1 MRHINLG
8 GTDFMH
14 YRRLG
19 NSGLEVSAVGLGT
32 NNFGR
37 RLDYASSEIV
47 IKASL
52 EHGINFIDTAN
63 IYSAGESESHIG
75 QAVKGNRDAVI
86 IGTKGGGQMSTGPNS
101 SGNSRKHIIQE
112 VEASLAR
119 LQTDYIDLYQI
130 HFPDSKTPIEETL
143 RALDD
148 LIRAGKIR
156 YIGSSNFAVWQE
168 AEAAWTSRHLGLN
181 SFVSSQPEYSLL
193 NREVER
199 ELIPF
204 ATAYDIGIIPYFPL
218 AGGVLT
224 GKYTKGEEPPAGT
237 RMATT
242 PANFR
247 GRFMNERAFA
257 IADVAQQFAEERG
270 HTTVELAITWLL
282 AQPQVTSVIA
292 GATKPEQVE
301 ANAKAADWALTATE
315 VSELNGKLAD
325 LG

>member
-1 MRHINLG
+1 ME
-8 GTDFMH
+8 

-19 NSGLEVSAVGLGT
+19 NSGLQVSAVGLGT

-37 RLDYASSEIV
+37 RLEYEQSEIV

-52 EHGINFIDTAN
+52 DNGINFIDTAN
-63 IYSAGESESHIG
+63 IYSMGESEEHIG
-75 QAVKGNRDAVI
+75 RALVGNREAAVI
-86 IGTKGGGQMSTGPNS
+86 ATKGGGQMQQGLHG
-101 SGNSRKHIIQE
+101 SGNSRKHITSE
-112 VEASLAR
+112 VEASLKR

-130 HFPDSKTPIEETL
+130 HFPDNDTPIEETL

-148 LIRAGKIR
+148 LIRAGKIL

-181 SFVSSQPEYSLL
+181 NFVSTQPEYSLI
-193 NREVER
+193 NRDVER

-204 ATAYDIGIIPYFPL
+204 AMKYNIGIIPYFPL

-224 GKYTKGEEPPAGT
+224 GKYTQGQEPPEGT
-237 RMATT
+237 RMSTT

-247 GRFMNERAFA
+247 GRFMNERTFA
-257 IADVAQQFAEERG
+257 IADVATKFAEEHG
-270 HTTVELAITWLL
+270 HTTVELAIAWLL

-292 GATKPEQVE
+292 GATRPEQVE
-301 ANAKAADWALTATE
+301 ANAKAADWTLTAEE
-315 VSELNGKLAD
+315 VAELNEKLAA

>member
-1 MRHINLG
+1 ME
-8 GTDFMH
+8 

-19 NSGLEVSAVGLGT
+19 NSGLQVSAVGLGT

-37 RLDYASSEIV
+37 RLEYEQSEIV

-52 EHGINFIDTAN
+52 DNGINFIDTAN
-63 IYSAGESESHIG
+63 IYSMGESEEHIG
-75 QAVKGNRDAVI
+75 RALVGNREAAVI
-86 IGTKGGGQMSTGPNS
+86 ATKGGGQMQQGLHG
-101 SGNSRKHIIQE
+101 SGNSRKHITSE
-112 VEASLAR
+112 VEASLKR

-130 HFPDSKTPIEETL
+130 HFPDNDTPIEETL

-148 LIRAGKIR
+148 LIRAGKIL

-181 SFVSSQPEYSLL
+181 NFVSTQPEYSLI
-193 NREVER
+193 NRDVER

-204 ATAYDIGIIPYFPL
+204 AMKYNIGIIPYFPL

-224 GKYTKGEEPPAGT
+224 GKYTQGQEPPEGT
-237 RMATT
+237 RMSTT

-247 GRFMNERAFA
+247 GRFMNERTFA
-257 IADVAQQFAEERG
+257 IADVATKFAEEHG
-270 HTTVELAITWLL
+270 HTTVELAIAWLL

-292 GATKPEQVE
+292 GATRPEQVE
-301 ANAKAADWALTATE
+301 ANAKAADWALTADE
-315 VSELNGKLAD
+315 VTELNEKLAA

>member
-1 MRHINLG
+1 MQ
-8 GTDFMH
+8 

-19 NSGLEVSAVGLGT
+19 NSGLQVSAVGLGT

-37 RLDYASSEIV
+37 RLEYEKSEIV

-52 EHGINFIDTAN
+52 DNGINFIDTAN
-63 IYSAGESESHIG
+63 IYSMGESEEHIG
-75 QAVKGNRDAVI
+75 RALKGNRDAAI
-86 IGTKGGGQMSTGPNS
+86 IGTKGGGQMSQGPNN
-101 SGNSRKHIIQE
+101 SGNSRKHITSE
-112 VEASLAR
+112 VEASLTR

-130 HFPDSKTPIEETL
+130 HFPDSNTPIEETL

-148 LIRAGKIR
+148 LIRAGKIL

-168 AEAAWTSRHLGLN
+168 AEAVWTSRHLGLN
-181 SFVSSQPEYSLL
+181 SFVSTQPEYSLIK
-193 NREVER
+193 RDVEG

-204 ATAYDIGIIPYFPL
+204 ATEYNIGIIPYFPL

-224 GKYTKGEEPPAGT
+224 GKYTQGEEPPEGT
-237 RMATT
+237 RMSTT

-247 GRFMNERAFA
+247 GRFMNERTFA
-257 IADVAQQFAEERG
+257 IAEVVKEFAEERG
-270 HTTVELAITWLL
+270 HTTVELAIAWLL
-282 AQPQVTSVIA
+282 AQPQVISVIS

-301 ANAKAADWALTATE
+301 ANAKAADWAMTAEE
-315 VSELNGKLAD
+315 VAELNKKLAA